1 MPVIN
6 QLNQLHPGT
15 GSLLA
20 LPPPPAPFLPSH
32 RAQCRKDYGVRFVYW
47 KLGATELPA
56 ADAGM
61 AFVVADDVLLPER
74 AGQKVRHDPYARG

>member
-1 MPVIN
+1 M
-6 QLNQLHPGT
+6 
-15 GSLLA
+15 
-20 LPPPPAPFLPSH
+20 
-32 RAQCRKDYGVRFVYW
+32 RFVYW

-74 AGQKVRHDPYARG
+74 AGQKVRHDPCARG